1 MRLSVAEKET
11 VRRCIGKTSRKG
23 LIPAIREWLSRH
35 NRPLRPG
42 AAWDRARLI
51 NVACKAAGM
60 KGWETAPFEPAF
72 LHRAGKT
79 A

>member
-11 VRRCIGKTSRKG
+11 VLRCIGKTSRRR

-35 NRPLRPG
+35 NGPLRPG

-51 NVACKAAGM
+51 NVACKAHCM
-60 KGWETAPFEPAF
+60 KGWGTAPFEPAF
-72 LHRAGKT
+72 LHRAGKS